1 MSLLINAMVSSRIF
15 ASLLSLVTSGPL
27 RIFKGSLPYP
37 GIVVS
42 RSLGDDVAQRLGV
55 LCEPEVQV
63 RELIPD
69 DCYLI
74 LATDGVWD
82 GMSSQEVATFVDREA
97 CSDSNV
103 DAATASSRL
112 NEVAL
117 KALDANQ
124 IDDNISNDYKV

>member
-1 MSLLINAMVSSRIF
+1 MSFFINAMAHYESSKVLYLIQ
-15 ASLLSLVTSGPL
+15 
-27 RIFKGSLPYP
+27 
-37 GIVVS
+37 
-42 RSLGDDVAQRLGV
+42 AQRLGV

-63 RELIPD
+63 RELTPD

-124 IDDNISNDYKV
+124 IDDNISNVCVFIRFHSYYAYDFLTALW